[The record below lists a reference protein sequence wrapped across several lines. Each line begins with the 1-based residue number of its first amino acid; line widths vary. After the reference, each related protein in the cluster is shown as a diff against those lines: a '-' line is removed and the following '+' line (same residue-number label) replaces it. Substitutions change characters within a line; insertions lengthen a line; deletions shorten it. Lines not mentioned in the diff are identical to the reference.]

1 MLNKSQFKTLF
12 GFTPKSNKTTKASS
26 CSGVTKKGST
36 KMGARTI
43 KGVKRVV
50 YKGAKGGKYYIS
62 KGSKVYF
69 GPAVA
74 KAAAYTALRAVPK
87 GIGMAA
93 GAALGWPLGKA
104 VLGRTKSLAS
114 AAGVTKM
121 GTRKFAGVSRT
132 VYKSKSGAKFYKKAG
147 GKKVYFGSSSK
158 PKARKARKATKRT
171 ARRTRFGG
179 IGSGMPA
186 TMNMM
191 GPYPGMFGSAMPAT
205 VAVAKAAAKA

>member
-1 MLNKSQFKTLF
+1 MPLTKTQFKTLF
-12 GFTPKSNKTTKASS
+12 GFTPKSKKATKASS
-26 CSGVTKKGST
+26 CSAVTKKAST
-36 KMGARTI
+36 KMGTRTI

-50 YKGAKGGKYYIS
+50 YKGAKGGKYYVS

-104 VLGRTKSLAS
+104 VLGRTKSVAS

-121 GTRKFAGVSRT
+121 GTRKFAGVTRT

-158 PKARKARKATKRT
+158 PKAARRT

-179 IGSGMPA
+179 IGNGMPA
-186 TMNMM
+186 TMSMM
-191 GPYPGMFGSAMPAT
+191 GPYPGMFGSAMPA
-205 VAVAKAAAKA
+205 VKA